1 MSKKKKIS
9 FSSFLKAKKLLQKD
23 EDLQDRFDANQ
34 DGTLDADE
42 MEEGAKVLGAEI
54 EATARQDPARRP
66 HAGQQKSSPK
76 SP

>member
-1 MSKKKKIS
+1 MTKKKIS

-42 MEEGAKVLGAEI
+42 MEEGAKGKL
-54 EATARQDPARRP
+54 
-66 HAGQQKSSPK
+66 
-76 SP
+76 